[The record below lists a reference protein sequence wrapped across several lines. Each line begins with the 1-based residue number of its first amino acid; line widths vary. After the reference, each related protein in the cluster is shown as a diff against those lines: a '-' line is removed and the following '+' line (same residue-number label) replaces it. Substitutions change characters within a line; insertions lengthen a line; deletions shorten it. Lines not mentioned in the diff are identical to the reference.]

1 MRITTTLL
9 GLQLTISALCA
20 QGGAATQTD
29 FAAFAADGTN
39 TAFDSQA
46 AGTAIGRGLSV
57 QAEIQTNPRTPPQAW
72 ATTFVTPLTLRAGSV
87 GLQLREIGGARGDGT
102 RAQITAGTSAD
113 APGTTRPT
121 QGAHAV
127 SFVVPAAAG
136 STGTVQIN
144 WGGQASAG
152 AALAASVDADGDGRP
167 DWRGVAG
174 TPDSQQIAVTAGPRG
189 VRVVLATNGSATA
202 SGTNRA
208 VYQGGLSVVFTPDG
222 TGGGLSC
229 TWTSTSRPC
238 GASLAGSDNATGRL
252 LALTLDV
259 TGASPQGLGLLV
271 VGAPAARPT
280 PLPGSTC
287 SLVLDLAAAQG
298 LFPFITDAQGDAS
311 LTFRVPPRPLTTDF
325 QAVVLGLGRGATLSA
340 TNGLNLVC
348 Q

>member
-1 MRITTTLL
+1 
-9 GLQLTISALCA
+9 
-20 QGGAATQTD
+20 
-29 FAAFAADGTN
+29 
-39 TAFDSQA
+39 
-46 AGTAIGRGLSV
+46 
-57 QAEIQTNPRTPPQAW
+57 
-72 ATTFVTPLTLRAGSV
+72 
-87 GLQLREIGGARGDGT
+87 
-102 RAQITAGTSAD
+102 
-113 APGTTRPT
+113 
-121 QGAHAV
+121 
-127 SFVVPAAAG
+127 
-136 STGTVQIN
+136 
-144 WGGQASAG
+144 
-152 AALAASVDADGDGRP
+152 
-167 DWRGVAG
+167 
-174 TPDSQQIAVTAGPRG
+174 
-189 VRVVLATNGSATA
+189 
-202 SGTNRA
+202 
-208 VYQGGLSVVFTPDG
+208 
-222 TGGGLSC
+222 
-229 TWTSTSRPC
+229 STSRPC